1 MERYYARW
9 LGEGVR
15 VSPAAG
21 ATIADRAAATAVPQD
36 ELGLAQMDKA
46 AFNHDSLKAAF
57 SDLDA
62 AARQVKDMPAHKA
75 RVDQIRLYALYLSL
89 RIRLDEAG
97 KTGDP
102 AAIRAAVE
110 AETVFGARLLNTH
123 MIHVR
128 PLIGK
133 AFHRRFK
140 AYESQLKG
148 LPEWPEG
155 NSMEGWGKGY
165 RVPRDDVPDEAEIE
179 KLWAEASTWL

>member
-1 MERYYARW
+1 MPA
-9 LGEGVR
+9 
-15 VSPAAG
+15 SPGSRPSGSAAKSG
-21 ATIADRAAATAVPQD
+21 CRPQD

-46 AFNHDSLKAAF
+46 AFNRDSLKAAF
-57 SDLDA
+57 KDLDE
-62 AARQVKDMPAHKA
+62 AARLVKDMPAHKA
-75 RVDQIRLYALYLSL
+75 RVDQIRLYSLYLSL

-140 AYESQLKG
+140 AYESHLKG
-148 LPEWPEG
+148 TAEWPEG
-155 NSMEGWGKGY
+155 NSMDGWGKGY
-165 RVPRDDVPDEAEIE
+165 RVPRDDVPDAAEIE
-179 KLWAEASTWL
+179 QLWAAALAWL